1 MLEQIS
7 FCLSLD
13 NLNPSSV
20 GIGESFTVKNQPST
34 VRNQPFTVRN
44 QPFTVKIGV
53 SVCRINLSDDPTY
66 NLEVHL
72 KYQDGAK
79 NIPLRGKFWHLV
91 RGLFIND
98 ANQIFA

>member
-20 GIGESFTVKNQPST
+20 GIGESFTVKNQPS
-34 VRNQPFTVRN
+34 TVRN